1 MSKDDA
7 INLMK
12 TSDFNKKRD
21 CYKFFSLYIKMSETR
36 TEIEIIIYLKKK
48 DKD

>member
-7 INLMK
+7 INIMK
-12 TSDFNKKRD
+12 TSDFNEKRN
-21 CYKFFSLYIKMSETR
+21 CYKFCSLYIKISETR
-36 TEIEIIIYLKKK
+36 IEIEIIICLKKK